1 MSLGKHTA
9 VFIFSFSF
17 SLASLADMQ
26 AKLACLSEYRCV
38 CVPFICTSLAETSLN
53 KDEYRAECWRQES
66 SISVWCFMSLFSFFC
81 LCVTWW
87 RVLRVIVRRSLRL
100 QSWQPTSRLAKS
112 ERLNNVNRLGWSGT
126 KHIILKGEQQWN
138 LGHTEEKAIIKQ
150 TQVYNNH
157 DWCIGVLW
165 QVCSTF

>member
-1 MSLGKHTA
+1 MFCLCLINKCLWENTLLYLYSHFLLALQALQTCKPNLHVCLNIGVFVCRSFARHLQKHLSTKMNIEQNAEGKRA
-9 VFIFSFSF
+9 VFQSDV
-17 SLASLADMQ
+17 L
-26 AKLACLSEYRCV
+26 CLS
-38 CVPFICTSLAETSLN
+38 FL
-53 KDEYRAECWRQES
+53 S
-66 SISVWCFMSLFSFFC
+66 SVDC

-157 DWCIGVLW
+157 D
-165 QVCSTF
+165 